1 MPSHPDDER
10 QSGDSLR
17 RLTTICAFLVLASAG
32 AASLLEAKVRD
43 GTLPRL
49 VTLLRD
55 EGEPLAIPARKGE
68 PLRVGLRQTTLD
80 YQPTGSIPVS
90 LATPVVLDPCTGA
103 RK

>member
-1 MPSHPDDER
+1 MRLHPEDAPQPGSH
-10 QSGDSLR
+10 LR
-17 RLTTICAFLVLASAG
+17 RLTTLCAFLVLASAG

-49 VTLLRD
+49 VAVLR
-55 EGEPLAIPARKGE
+55 ETSEPLAVVARKTE
-68 PLRVGLRQTTLD
+68 PAGLGLRQTTLD

-90 LATPVVLDPCTGA
+90 LAAPVVLDPCTGA